1 MEDGDEGCSLGVPSK
16 WESHDSTCPTG
27 GDQGKHSPVSSPGK
41 APNSR
46 FCFALGQKSEVM
58 HLESRW
64 QQGIFHVNV

>member
-1 MEDGDEGCSLGVPSK
+1 MGMRVAAWGYPASGIPMTAD
-16 WESHDSTCPTG
+16 
-27 GDQGKHSPVSSPGK
+27 SPVSSPGK
-41 APNSR
+41 AQNSS